1 LPTSTE
7 RLKPSLIDVRVPNG
21 RKVGKVNERE
31 CDEIVN
37 RIQAYTSSCSTSNA
51 RTIGIISLVGDEQS
65 RLIRGRLLDAIGP
78 KKYKEHDI
86 LVGDPPTFQGAERDI
101 IFLSL
106 VCSPG
111 AVPTQSQL
119 MHAQRANVAL
129 SRARDRMVLVRSIDA
144 NHIPNEQDIKFS
156 ILDFFGRAAARG
168 EPGQDDEGLCD
179 MTQTP
184 PGHHTISSP
193 FRGYAE
199 RILVQQLR
207 EKGYSIQSMGVVWHG
222 SICVEDPASGARA
235 ALCVECSGE
244 SRDDWSAI
252 VLQQKSIERVGWKCL
267 RVDAL
272 SLIHDFHTAIEALE
286 DFLASA
292 AVLPTPPLVLNAVID
307 LNDDGESESIDEP
320 EAEPEAE
327 PEPEEVRNDN
337 VVLPAGGGGGDI
349 VIISSD
355 EGGDDDDEDND
366 NDDDDGDKKPAAA
379 KPVIVVSTSDEGLG
393 NGEVDSDYGEVVEL
407 DFLRSANPV
416 ADRMPVARRQVA
428 PRHEPSIHVDDED
441 IMVRERSRTE
451 RRRKPEDKSHRDR
464 NEGPTDTMRM
474 ETVVAPANDLGF
486 GIGANPV
493 DNRMLVARR
502 QVAPRHDPSIHVDD
516 EDIMVRERSR
526 TQRRRKPEDKSH
538 RDRNEGP
545 TDTMRT
551 ETAVVQVNDLEFGI
565 DGDNAG
571 KNQQR
576 APYTGG
582 IQRARADN
590 VDYDQSTSNEDLGK
604 PSSDNTSLSSHDD
617 DEYMAET
624 QSPSSKNSKRRRT
637 RQDKHSRDVVWRP
650 SKKSERDE
658 EDDPMAE
665 TQSRS
670 SKKSKRSLRIDKYSR
685 DGRWY
690 PGRKKSEQDEDV
702 DYEQYLGEVSPE
714 NLPAEPLPEQIG
726 IAMTREDQSEKVG
739 ENNESS

>member
-37 RIQAYTSSCSTSNA
+37 RIQAYTSSCSTSNP
-51 RTIGIISLVGDEQS
+51 RTIGVISLVGDEQS

-119 MHAQRANVAL
+119 MYAQRANVAL

-168 EPGQDDEGLCD
+168 EPGQGDDESRSD
-179 MTQTP
+179 MTQTS
-184 PGHHTISSP
+184 PGHYAISSP

-235 ALCVECSGE
+235 AVCVECSGE
-244 SRDDWSAI
+244 SRDDWSTI

-292 AVLPTPPLVLNAVID
+292 AVLPTPPLVPNAVID
-307 LNDDGESESIDEP
+307 LNGDQENESIDEP
-320 EAEPEAE
+320 E
-327 PEPEEVRNDN
+327 PEPEEVRNAN
-337 VVLPAGGGGGDI
+337 VVLPGGGDCGDI
-349 VIISSD
+349 VVISSD
-355 EGGDDDDEDND
+355 EEGGEEGDEDDDSDDE
-366 NDDDDGDKKPAAA
+366 DGDKKPAAVN
-379 KPVIVVSTSDEGLG
+379 PVIVVSASDEGLG
-393 NGEVDSDYGEVVEL
+393 NGEADYDYGEVVAL
-407 DFLRSANPV
+407 DFLR
-416 ADRMPVARRQVA
+416 
-428 PRHEPSIHVDDED
+428 
-441 IMVRERSRTE
+441 
-451 RRRKPEDKSHRDR
+451 
-464 NEGPTDTMRM
+464 
-474 ETVVAPANDLGF
+474 
-486 GIGANPV
+486 GANPAS
-493 DNRMLVARR
+493 NQMLVARR
-502 QVAPRHDPSIHVDD
+502 QVPPRHDPSIHVDD
-516 EDIMVRERSR
+516 EDVGVLERSR
-526 TQRRRKPEDKSH
+526 TERRSKRDDKSH
-538 RDRNEGP
+538 RNRAERP
-545 TDTMRT
+545 TDTMRI
-551 ETAVVQVNDLEFGI
+551 ETVVAQANDLGFGNN
-565 DGDNAG
+565 GDNAG
-571 KNQQR
+571 RNQQR
-576 APYTGG
+576 AASKRG
-582 IQRARADN
+582 IQRAQADN
-590 VDYDQSTSNEDLGK
+590 VDYDQSSSSEGLGK
-604 PSSDNTSLSSHDD
+604 PSSDDTSLSSHDD
-617 DEYMAET
+617 DEYMTET
-624 QSPSSKNSKRRRT
+624 QSLSPESSKRRRT
-637 RQDKHSRDVVWRP
+637 RLDKHSRDGRWRP
-650 SKKSERDE
+650 SEKSEQDE
-658 EDDPMAE
+658 EDEPMAE

-670 SKKSKRSLRIDKYSR
+670 SKRSKRSARLDKYSR

-690 PGRKKSEQDEDV
+690 PGRKNSEQDEDV
-702 DYEQYLGEVSPE
+702 NYEQYLGEVSLE
-714 NLPAEPLPEQIG
+714 NLPSEPLPEQIG
-726 IAMTREDQSEKVG
+726 TAMSRKEQSEEVG
-739 ENNESS
+739 EGNEASENDEEK

>member
-1 LPTSTE
+1 LLFLIFFYLKLSSHFLTSSPFSTQVILREHFRCAPEIISYSNQEFYDGSLTPLRLPTSTE
-7 RLKPSLIDVRVPNG
+7 RLKPSLLDVRVPNG

-37 RIQAYTSSCSTSNA
+37 RIQAYTSSCSTSNP

-168 EPGQDDEGLCD
+168 EPGQGNEDLCD

-199 RILVQQLR
+199 RILVQRLR

-235 ALCVECSGE
+235 AVCVECSGE
-244 SRDDWSAI
+244 SRDDWSTI

-272 SLIHDFHTAIEALE
+272 SLIHDFHTAVEALE

-292 AVLPTPPLVLNAVID
+292 AVLPTPPHVPNAVID
-307 LNDDGESESIDEP
+307 LNDNQENDSSDEL
-320 EAEPEAE
+320 EAEA
-327 PEPEEVRNDN
+327 EEVRNDN
-337 VVLPAGGGGGDI
+337 VVLPAEGGCVDI
-349 VIISSD
+349 VVISSD
-355 EGGDDDDEDND
+355 DGGDEDDEDDDSN
-366 NDDDDGDKKPAAA
+366 DDDGDKKPAAVN
-379 KPVIVVSTSDEGLG
+379 PVIVVSASDGGLG
-393 NGEVDSDYGEVVEL
+393 NGEADSDYGEVVEL
-407 DFLRSANPV
+407 DFLRGANPV
-416 ADRMPVARRQVA
+416 ANPMLVARRPVA
-428 PRHEPSIHVDDED
+428 PRYDPSIDVDDED
-441 IMVRERSRTE
+441 VGVRERASTE
-451 RRRKPEDKSHRDR
+451 RRSKRHDESRRHR
-464 NEGPTDTMRM
+464 NEGPTDTVRI
-474 ETVVAPANDLGF
+474 ETVVAQANGLGF
-486 GIGANPV
+486 GN
-493 DNRMLVARR
+493 
-502 QVAPRHDPSIHVDD
+502 
-516 EDIMVRERSR
+516 
-526 TQRRRKPEDKSH
+526 
-538 RDRNEGP
+538 
-545 TDTMRT
+545 
-551 ETAVVQVNDLEFGI
+551 

-576 APYTGG
+576 AAYKRG
-582 IQRARADN
+582 IQRAQADN
-590 VDYDQSTSNEDLGK
+590 VDYDQSSSSEHLRK
-604 PSSDNTSLSSHDD
+604 PSSDDTSLSSHDD

-624 QSPSSKNSKRRRT
+624 QSLSSKSSKRRRT
-637 RQDKHSRDVVWRP
+637 RLEKHSRDSRWRP
-650 SKKSERDE
+650 SEKSEQD
-658 EDDPMAE
+658 EDDEPMAE

-670 SKKSKRSLRIDKYSR
+670 SKKSKRNARLDKYSR

-690 PGRKKSEQDEDV
+690 PRKKKSEQDEDV

-714 NLPAEPLPEQIG
+714 NLPSEPLEQNG
-726 IAMTREDQSEKVG
+726 TAMEQSEEVG
-739 ENNESS
+739 EGNEANEKRSQAVDENDEKK